1 MMTEEKS
8 QKTLVTFFGNT
19 VLAVGLAPLDA
30 S

>member
-8 QKTLVTFFGNT
+8 QKTLVTFFGST
-19 VLAVGLAPLDA
+19 VFADGLAPLDA